1 MLKTEDSVVPALSH
15 PASVKVYEIL
25 IVWMVVTVAW
35 HEACTYVGSE
45 ITNFIYLQ
53 WVGIV
58 ITMIFVT
65 KNLIQRENLTFP
77 KMMGNKIS
85 CTVFI
90 ELAIVIMA
98 TVLSGIACWALL
110 VFFSAQINVEWA
122 YRHWNLASASAFE
135 EVKWLRSWLVLEV
148 MTIVVIG
155 PIIEE
160 IIFRGFILRR
170 FRQKY
175 QLSYAILASSLL
187 FGALHID
194 QSFLSSFFHGIIY
207 AILAARFASLYAP
220 IFVHGAYNA
229 ITFLMARGYGIFLVA
244 EKSRIDSIG
253 YWLPELA
260 LLPFCMIALVW
271 YWKMFFRSNEAAL
284 PALVQRG

>member
-1 MLKTEDSVVPALSH
+1 MLKIETSVVPAVSH
-15 PASVKVYEIL
+15 AAPVKVYEIL
-25 IVWMVVTVAW
+25 IVWMVVTTAW
-35 HEACTYVGSE
+35 HEACVYIGSG

-58 ITMIFVT
+58 ITMIIVS
-65 KNLIQRENLTFP
+65 KNLLSRENLTFP
-77 KMMGNKIS
+77 KMMGNEIS
-85 CTVFI
+85 RTAFI
-90 ELAIVIMA
+90 ELAIVILA
-98 TVLSGIACWALL
+98 TVLSGIGCWALL
-110 VFFSAQINVEWA
+110 VLFSAQINVEWA

-135 EVKWLRSWLVLEV
+135 EAKWLRSWLVLEA

-170 FRQKY
+170 LREKC
-175 QLSYAILASSLL
+175 QLSYAILVSSIL
-187 FGALHID
+187 FGAFHID
-194 QSFLSSFFHGIIY
+194 QSFLGSFVHGIIY
-207 AILAARFASLYAP
+207 AILAVRFASLYAP

-229 ITFLMARGYGIFLVA
+229 IIFFIGRGYGISLVA
-244 EKSRIDSIG
+244 EKSQIDSIG

-271 YWKMFFRSNEAAL
+271 YWKMFFRTHEVAS